1 MVQNHMRIHLF
12 LDFIFTFLYNL
23 TFLIHSLQTGESI
36 FQIFFLNGFQL
47 L

>member
-23 TFLIHSLQTGESI
+23 TFLIHSLETEESI
-36 FQIFFLNGFQL
+36 FQIFFLNRFQL